1 MRPGNLTTFTT
12 TNATQ
17 LYTNGAL
24 VSALA
29 GLGVGWLDDGHLF
42 VNNYQLVSHDMLV
55 QSSGQSIFSAT
66 GVPLST
72 ATLPELH
79 EVQTLTAD
87 SIYSAQWN
95 SIFSVST
102 SATTWT
108 SADPSRRVG
117 GVAGSNVVFVS
128 GTQVLAL
135 PH

>member
-1 MRPGNLTTFTT
+1 VVPVATVG
-12 TNATQ
+12 ATQ

-29 GLGVGWLDDGHLF
+29 GVGVGWLDNGHLL
-42 VNNYQLVSHDMLV
+42 VNDYQLVGHGMLV
-55 QSSGQSIFSAT
+55 QSNGQSIFSPT
-66 GVPLST
+66 GAPLGT

-79 EVQTLTAD
+79 EVQILTPD
-87 SIYSAQWN
+87 SIYSAPSN

-102 SATTWT
+102 SATTWM
-108 SADPSRRVG
+108 SPDPSSGFVG